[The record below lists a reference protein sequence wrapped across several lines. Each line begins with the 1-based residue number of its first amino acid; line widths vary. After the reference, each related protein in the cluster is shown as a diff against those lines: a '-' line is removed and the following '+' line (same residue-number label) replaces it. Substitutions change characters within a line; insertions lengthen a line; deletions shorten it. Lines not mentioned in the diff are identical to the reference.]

1 MRRSAA
7 AWCSCFLLLGLSA
20 LAVGPVW
27 GNDWPQY
34 RGPDRQG
41 TVPESG
47 LLEAWED
54 GQPRIVWRRAIGTGY
69 SAVAAAGG
77 RLFTM
82 DADTEEE
89 AVFALNVETGET
101 LWRVVVG
108 AFVQAE
114 LGDGGPR
121 STPAVDGDVVY
132 AVSTQARLLA
142 MATEDGRLLWDKDLR
157 ELGPVPRFQY
167 SVSPLIDGELL
178 ILEVGDRKSVV

>member
-47 LLEAWED
+47 LLETWED

-89 AVFALNVETGET
+89 AVFALGAERVGLGRRGAQYVKHHLRRGE
-101 LWRVVVG
+101 R
-108 AFVQAE
+108 QAP
-114 LGDGGPR
+114 DMGG
-121 STPAVDGDVVY
+121 SDAQSDAVD
-132 AVSTQARLLA
+132 QR
-142 MATEDGRLLWDKDLR
+142 
-157 ELGPVPRFQY
+157 
-167 SVSPLIDGELL
+167 
-178 ILEVGDRKSVV
+178 DRGIQV